1 MNRALWIWVIL
12 LGTAAPA
19 LLAGQRSSA
28 QASKLRVIV
37 ETPDTAGVKVRLT
50 FLDGPDSLKGK
61 RQEIMAPDTLVV
73 EASTLTLVVERAEGP
88 GAIWLRVERL
98 GGNQGMDEGGGN
110 RLRLQAWPDSV
121 KVRVL
126 PSWMPL

>member
-1 MNRALWIWVIL
+1 MKRASWCGAIL
-12 LGTAAPA
+12 IGTAAPA
-19 LLAGQRSSA
+19 ILAGQQPSA

-50 FLDGPDSLKGK
+50 FLDGPESLKGK
-61 RQEIMAPDTLVV
+61 RQEVIAPDTFVV

-88 GAIWLRVERL
+88 GAVWLRVERL
-98 GGNQGMDEGGGN
+98 GGNHVMEERGGN